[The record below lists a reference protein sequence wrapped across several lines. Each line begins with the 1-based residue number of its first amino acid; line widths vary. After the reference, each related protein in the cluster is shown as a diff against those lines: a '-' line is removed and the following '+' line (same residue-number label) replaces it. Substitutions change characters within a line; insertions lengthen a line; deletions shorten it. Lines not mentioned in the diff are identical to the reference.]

1 MTDLKGKKYEFDD
14 GMILSVVD
22 VKQRE
27 DGLWVTY
34 ESGHPS
40 AIPRRFVTQIGKFLE
55 TFGHLFGVDNGKI

>member
-1 MTDLKGKKYEFDD
+1 MIELKNAKYEFED
-14 GMILSVVD
+14 GMILKVVD

-27 DGLWVTY
+27 DGMWVTY

-40 AIPRRFVTQIGKFLE
+40 AIPRRFSLQLGKFLE